1 MAPVY
6 PSRLRKAEVEYEI
19 LARGGAIPP
28 TSDKLTLDA
37 LLHELLIEDHGL
49 LPLAA
54 EDCDTE
60 KEFVWITA
68 FIESMI
74 SAREED
80 GLVNF
85 SRNARYAARMEHWLR
100 RLDRV
105 LDTVIEKDSFKAL
118 RGRLKSLMESSV
130 ENGTVTGNF
139 LTEPVENVSSHSD
152 STVISTIEV
161 PSPFKDLFSGSPK
174 FSVSTTEQVYH
185 LLVAMVSIHRI
196 ARGFLVPDND
206 LIKILY
212 PHTEGQLTR
221 FLLQHMSLSPSW
233 TSLRKSIL
241 TTFLSQVD
249 RLKLITGKY
258 YRSQY
263 RNETFCN
270 YCDEII
276 TVAQALMLDD
286 SESDI
291 VLTIGRGALLPEI
304 RSHFIFEPFPATF
317 EALQSISA
325 AIVALRNNDSGSF
338 NIPSRPQM
346 NNPISIRSPTIS
358 NIRDNSLRPRPY
370 SVVSQTPGLPN
381 GNNLVCW
388 KCNTSGHIRRDCPQ
402 QRHVQRFSTFPGRNP
417 S

>member
-85 SRNARYAARMEHWLR
+85 SRNARYAARMEHWL
-100 RLDRV
+100 
-105 LDTVIEKDSFKAL
+105 
-118 RGRLKSLMESSV
+118 
-130 ENGTVTGNF
+130 
-139 LTEPVENVSSHSD
+139 
-152 STVISTIEV
+152 
-161 PSPFKDLFSGSPK
+161 
-174 FSVSTTEQVYH
+174 TTEQVYH